1 MNGVFL
7 TLEGG
12 EGAGKTT
19 QAVLLAERIRG
30 AGRAVILT
38 REPGDTP
45 LGAGLRRMLVEDSA
59 DPPCAW
65 AELFLYAA
73 DRAQHV
79 ERVIRPALERGE
91 VVVCDRFA
99 DATEAYQGW
108 GRGLPLEAV
117 RSVNRMATAGLAPHR
132 TVLLDLPPGQG
143 LSRALGRSQGAS
155 EIRFER
161 EALAFHERVRR
172 GYLEIA
178 RREPARVRVVDGA
191 GPPEAVAERV
201 WAVVRDLFESG

>member
-1 MNGVFL
+1 MRGVFL

-19 QAVLLAERIRG
+19 QAALLAERLRE

-45 LGAGLRRMLVEDSA
+45 LGAGLRRMLVEDSG
-59 DPPCAW
+59 DPPCGW

-79 ERVIRPALERGE
+79 ERVVRPALERGA

-117 RSVNRMATAGLAPHR
+117 RSVNRLATAGLTPHR
-132 TVLLDLPPGQG
+132 TVLLDLPPNQG
-143 LSRALGRSQGAS
+143 LRRALGRAQGAS
-155 EIRFER
+155 EVRFER

-178 RREPARVRVVDGA
+178 RREPGRVRVVDGT
-191 GPPEAVAERV
+191 GPPGAVAERV
-201 WAVVRDLFESG
+201 WAVVRDLFEPP

>member
-1 MNGVFL
+1 MSGVFL

-12 EGAGKTT
+12 EGTGKTT
-19 QAVLLAERIRG
+19 QAALLAGRIRG
-30 AGRAVILT
+30 LGRSVVLT
-38 REPGDTP
+38 REPGGTP
-45 LGAGLRRMLVEDSA
+45 LGAGLRRMLVEESA
-59 DPPCAW
+59 EPPCAW

-79 ERVIRPALERGE
+79 DRVIRPALDRGE

-132 TVLLDLPPGQG
+132 TVLLDLPPGEG
-143 LSRALGRSQGAS
+143 LARALGRAEGAA
-155 EIRFER
+155 EVRFER

-178 RREPARVRVVDGA
+178 RREPGRVRVVDGA
-191 GPPEAVAERV
+191 GPPEVVAERV
-201 WAVVRDLFESG
+201 WSAVQDLFGRV